1 MDDASSNNQRRPLF
15 VAEPPAGPDGRPVLR
30 RILIANRGEI
40 ACRIISTCRKL
51 NLTSI
56 AVYVDEDITSLHI
69 HQADESIRLGSLL
82 NPQQHDD
89 DDKKNH
95 PTNPFL
101 SAPLL
106 VRAALAA
113 RADAVHPGYGYLSE
127 DPSFAEAVRAAGLV
141 FIGPTAQAMRTLGNK
156 RAAKAHLRTHA
167 PDVPLIPGLTGS
179 ASGDDGDDGGKLEA
193 AVTRDIGFPVML
205 KAAAGGGGKG
215 MRVVRAPHELRAAL
229 ARARSEAARSFG
241 SADCI
246 VEKYVAAAK
255 HVEVQIVGDRHG
267 KVVALGERDCSV
279 QRRHQKIVEETP
291 CPWLAGDED
300 MRARMA
306 ATAVRVA
313 ELIGY
318 EGAGT
323 VEFVVDVEAREYYF
337 LEVNARLQVEHPITE
352 EVAGVDLVALQFFV
366 AAGGRL
372 DSLPA
377 LDPVQRNGHAI
388 ECRLCAEDP
397 YRDFLPE
404 RGTVRLWRPAVTSDV
419 RFETAIQTGSD
430 VSIHFDP
437 MIGKIVVWAPTRLL
451 ALEKMIRVLAQTA
464 CVGVRTNQLFLQAC
478 LMHPAFRDPSYTTSF
493 IPSNLDS
500 LLQSPYAEAAK
511 ALQDAHHIA
520 PCLFLR
526 HLRAEQ
532 RFGQPF
538 PHVRRGFRNQRCDP
552 INQHVNVVKC
562 KAAAATKGDEV
573 SPDLQPPSICIIQQ
587 ADPTDNNSST
597 YRFHIA
603 PVPSLESP
611 DGPEKSIARLAT
623 AQYNALS
630 TAVRQLHPFADTA
643 TAASV
648 ATIQSLTPIQAPVR
662 TTTADTNNGWL
673 SSTVAISVNGQKLL
687 AHMTAHA
694 QHDDSSASQ
703 IGRPQTFY
711 AHVPALGTWVEYEV
725 YSLLSFAESQRM
737 AVEEKE
743 GGGKGAAARVVKAP
757 MPCRVLDVLKNDGD
771 DVKSGENVMV
781 VESMKMEMSIVVSVD
796 GKFKTTWR
804 KGDAVSDGAVLCR
817 VE

>member
-1 MDDASSNNQRRPLF
+1 M
-15 VAEPPAGPDGRPVLR
+15 
-30 RILIANRGEI
+30 
-40 ACRIISTCRKL
+40 
-51 NLTSI
+51 
-56 AVYVDEDITSLHI
+56 
-69 HQADESIRLGSLL
+69 
-82 NPQQHDD
+82 
-89 DDKKNH
+89 
-95 PTNPFL
+95 
-101 SAPLL
+101 
-106 VRAALAA
+106 
-113 RADAVHPGYGYLSE
+113 HPGYGYLSE
-127 DPSFAEAVRAAGLV
+127 DPSFAEAVRAAGLIYV
-141 FIGPTAQAMRTLGNK
+141 GPSAAAMRTLGNK
-156 RAAKAHLRTHA
+156 RAAKAHLRAHA
-167 PDVPLIPGLTGS
+167 PDVPLIPGLTGT
-179 ASGDDGDDGGKLEA
+179 DDDDDEKLEA
-193 AVTRDIGFPVML
+193 AVVREIGFPVML

-215 MRVVRAPHELRAAL
+215 MRVVRAPAELRAAL
-229 ARARSEAARSFG
+229 ARARSEATRSFG

-246 VEKYVAAAK
+246 VEKFVAAAK
-255 HVEVQIVGDRHG
+255 HVEVQIVGDAHG

-291 CPWLAGDED
+291 CPWLAGAGDEGED
-300 MRARMA
+300 MRRRMA

-323 VEFVVDVEAREYYF
+323 VEFVVDVETREYYF

-366 AAGGRL
+366 AAGGSL
-372 DSLPA
+372 ASLPA
-377 LDPVQRNGHAI
+377 LNPVQRNGHAI

-404 RGTVRLWRPAVTSDV
+404 RGTVRLWRPAFTSDV

-500 LLQSPYAEAAK
+500 LVQSPYAEAEE
-511 ALQDAHHIA
+511 ALQDLHHIA

-562 KAAAATKGDEV
+562 KGAAATKGDEV

-587 ADPTDNNSST
+587 ADPTDSNSDT

-603 PVPSLESP
+603 PVPSPESP
-611 DGPEKSIARLAT
+611 DGPEKSVAGLAT

-630 TAVRQLHPFADTA
+630 TAIRQLRPFADTA
-643 TAASV
+643 PAAST
-648 ATIQSLTPIQAPVR
+648 ATIQSLTPIRAPVQTKA
-662 TTTADTNNGWL
+662 TTTADTDNGWV
-673 SSTVAISVNGQKLL
+673 STTVAISINGQKLL

-694 QHDDSSASQ
+694 HHDDSSASQ
-703 IGRPQTFY
+703 VGRPQIVY

-725 YSLLSFAESQRM
+725 YSLLSFAESQRI

-757 MPCRVLDVLKNDGD
+757 MPCRVLDVLKKDGD

-796 GKFKTTWR
+796 GKFKTTWT

>member
-1 MDDASSNNQRRPLF
+1 
-15 VAEPPAGPDGRPVLR
+15 
-30 RILIANRGEI
+30 
-40 ACRIISTCRKL
+40 
-51 NLTSI
+51 
-56 AVYVDEDITSLHI
+56 
-69 HQADESIRLGSLL
+69 
-82 NPQQHDD
+82 
-89 DDKKNH
+89 
-95 PTNPFL
+95 
-101 SAPLL
+101 
-106 VRAALAA
+106 
-113 RADAVHPGYGYLSE
+113 
-127 DPSFAEAVRAAGLV
+127 
-141 FIGPTAQAMRTLGNK
+141 
-156 RAAKAHLRTHA
+156 
-167 PDVPLIPGLTGS
+167 
-179 ASGDDGDDGGKLEA
+179 
-193 AVTRDIGFPVML
+193 
-205 KAAAGGGGKG
+205 
-215 MRVVRAPHELRAAL
+215 
-229 ARARSEAARSFG
+229 
-241 SADCI
+241 
-246 VEKYVAAAK
+246 
-255 HVEVQIVGDRHG
+255 
-267 KVVALGERDCSV
+267 
-279 QRRHQKIVEETP
+279 
-291 CPWLAGDED
+291 
-300 MRARMA
+300 MA

-323 VEFVVDVEAREYYF
+323 VEFVVDVETREYYF

-366 AAGGRL
+366 AAGGSL
-372 DSLPA
+372 ASLPA
-377 LDPVQRNGHAI
+377 LNPVRRNGHAI

-511 ALQDAHHIA
+511 ALQDLHHIA

-526 HLRAEQ
+526 HLRTEQ

-538 PHVRRGFRNQRCDP
+538 PHVRRGFRNQRCDA

-562 KAAAATKGDEV
+562 KAASATKGDEA
-573 SPDLQPPSICIIQQ
+573 SSDLQPPSICIIQQ
-587 ADPTDNNSST
+587 ADLTDNSNSDT

-611 DGPEKSIARLAT
+611 DSPEKSVARLAT

-630 TAVRQLHPFADTA
+630 TAIRHLRPFADTA
-643 TAASV
+643 TAAAST
-648 ATIQSLTPIQAPVR
+648 ATIQSVTAIRAPQQKQ
-662 TTTADTNNGWL
+662 TTDTNNGWA
-673 SSTVAISVNGQKLL
+673 STTVAISVNGQKLL

-694 QHDDSSASQ
+694 HHDDSSASQ
-703 IGRPQTFY
+703 VGRPQTVY

-757 MPCRVLDVLKNDGD
+757 MPCRVLDVLKKDGD
-771 DVKSGENVMV
+771 DVRSGENVMV